1 MLTLC
6 HAGTSVC
13 SIKSRLVMHE
23 TGLPLTSVELDLV
36 RGKQLEPDYLKLNPA
51 GGVPTLV
58 HDGRVLVESSVI
70 IDYLAQIATDPRFA
84 SYFPAA

>member
-1 MLTLC
+1 MLTLY

-13 SIKSRLVMHE
+13 SIKARLVMHE
-23 TGLPLTSVELDLV
+23 TGLPWTSVELDLV
-36 RGKQLEPDYLKLNPA
+36 RGEQVEPDYLKLNPA
-51 GGVPTLV
+51 GVVPTLV